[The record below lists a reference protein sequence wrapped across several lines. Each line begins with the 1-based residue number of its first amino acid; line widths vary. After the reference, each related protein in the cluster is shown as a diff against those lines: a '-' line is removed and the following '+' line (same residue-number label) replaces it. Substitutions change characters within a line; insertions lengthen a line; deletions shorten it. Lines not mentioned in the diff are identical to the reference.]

1 MGARNLLPLILLL
14 VFVGIIA
21 AVGFVVYSIV
31 QDVGKTTREKMERKN
46 IAFTRDGMKVQV
58 REVKDEAYK
67 DQTQSVLFN
76 MWNHTSFPAYKSR
89 LWDMA
94 GASSSE
100 QKDAEKRKYPWRRA
114 GPQKLGSLLLRI
126 FFDIFTSLSIPIS
139 LLSRQRL
146 YE

>member
-14 VFVGIIA
+14 VFVGIVA
-21 AVGFVVYSIV
+21 AVGFIVYSIV
-31 QDVGKTTREKMERKN
+31 QDVGKNTREKMERKN

-58 REVKDEAYK
+58 KEVQDEAYK

-100 QKDAEKRKYPWRRA
+100 QKNAEKRK
-114 GPQKLGSLLLRI
+114 
-126 FFDIFTSLSIPIS
+126 
-139 LLSRQRL
+139 
-146 YE
+146 

>member
-1 MGARNLLPLILLL
+1 MGARNLFPLILLL
-14 VFVGIIA
+14 VFVGIVA
-21 AVGFVVYSIV
+21 AVGFIVYSIV
-31 QDVGKTTREKMERKN
+31 QDVGKNTRAKMERKN

-58 REVKDEAYK
+58 KEVKDEAYK

-100 QKDAEKRKYPWRRA
+100 QKDADKRK
-114 GPQKLGSLLLRI
+114 
-126 FFDIFTSLSIPIS
+126 
-139 LLSRQRL
+139 
-146 YE
+146 

>member
-1 MGARNLLPLILLL
+1 MGARSILPLILLL
-14 VFVGIIA
+14 VFVGILA

-31 QDVGKTTREKMERKN
+31 QDVGKNTREKMERKN

-100 QKDAEKRKYPWRRA
+100 QKDAEKRK
-114 GPQKLGSLLLRI
+114 
-126 FFDIFTSLSIPIS
+126 
-139 LLSRQRL
+139 
-146 YE
+146 

>member
-1 MGARNLLPLILLL
+1 MGARNIIPLILLL

-21 AVGFVVYSIV
+21 AVGFVVYSIM
-31 QDVGKTTREKMERKN
+31 QDVGKNTREKMERKN
-46 IAFTRDGMKVQV
+46 IAFTKDGMKVQV

-94 GASSSE
+94 GSSSSE
-100 QKDAEKRKYPWRRA
+100 QKVAEKRK
-114 GPQKLGSLLLRI
+114 
-126 FFDIFTSLSIPIS
+126 
-139 LLSRQRL
+139 
-146 YE
+146 

>member
-1 MGARNLLPLILLL
+1 MGARNIIPLILLL

-21 AVGFVVYSIV
+21 AVAFVVYSIM
-31 QDVGKTTREKMERKN
+31 QDVGKNTREKMERKN
-46 IAFTRDGMKVQV
+46 IAFTKDGMKVQV

-94 GASSSE
+94 GSSSSE
-100 QKDAEKRKYPWRRA
+100 QKVAEKRK
-114 GPQKLGSLLLRI
+114 
-126 FFDIFTSLSIPIS
+126 
-139 LLSRQRL
+139 
-146 YE
+146 

>member
-14 VFVGIIA
+14 VFVGIVA
-21 AVGFVVYSIV
+21 AVGFIVYSIV
-31 QDVGKTTREKMERKN
+31 QDVGKNTREKMERKN

-58 REVKDEAYK
+58 KEVHDEAYK

-100 QKDAEKRKYPWRRA
+100 QKNAEKRK
-114 GPQKLGSLLLRI
+114 
-126 FFDIFTSLSIPIS
+126 
-139 LLSRQRL
+139 
-146 YE
+146 

>member
-67 DQTQSVLFN
+67 DQTQRCVLFCC
-76 MWNHTSFPAYKSR
+76 SFPA
-89 LWDMA
+89 LA
-94 GASSSE
+94 C
-100 QKDAEKRKYPWRRA
+100 
-114 GPQKLGSLLLRI
+114 
-126 FFDIFTSLSIPIS
+126 
-139 LLSRQRL
+139 
-146 YE
+146 